1 MLVANETVAQHLDD
15 HDVPTLYRIHEKP
28 DPLKV
33 EEFEEFISTLG
44 YSLAAP
50 PNDVQPRH
58 FQKLV
63 EKIRG
68 TPEEKPIAFLMLR
81 TMQKARYDPENLG
94 HFGLAA
100 KSYTHFTSPIRR
112 YPDLVVHRTLRESR
126 QGRMSEDRREELTD
140 DLPGDRAPHVRARA
154 ARRRRRARA
163 GPVEEGPLHGG
174 QGRRRV
180 RGLRHRRH
188 ARSACSSS
196 SSSTS
201 SRAWCTS
208 RRWRTTTTGSSSG
221 RTSSAAR
228 TPARSTASATACG
241 CRSSRSTWSGGRS
254 ISAWSEILD
263 RVRRVGAATGVR
275 AAARRE
281 PKSRAPRE
289 APGKRKQ
296 RPGQARSGKRV
307 RRSASAHAECR
318 IGRCR
323 TCARSSSARP
333 VTSIT
338 ARARWCVALTGTD
351 PDRLK
356 EEKARGITIDL
367 GFAHLEADGVRTSRS
382 WTCRGTSGS

>member
-15 HDVPTLYRIHEKP
+15 HDVPTLYRIHESP

-33 EEFEEFISTLG
+33 EEFEEFITTLG

-50 PNDVQPRH
+50 PNDVKPRH

-112 YPDLVVHRTLRESR
+112 YPGPRRPPHAARVAAGPH
-126 QGRMSEDRREELTD
+126 GRGSARGADRR
-140 DLPGDRAPHVRARA
+140 PARDRAPHVRARA
-154 ARRRRRARA
+154 ARRRCRARA

-196 SSSTS
+196 
-201 SRAWCTS
+201 
-208 RRWRTTTTGSSSG
+208 
-221 RTSSAAR
+221 
-228 TPARSTASATACG
+228 
-241 CRSSRSTWSGGRS
+241 
-254 ISAWSEILD
+254 
-263 RVRRVGAATGVR
+263 
-275 AAARRE
+275 
-281 PKSRAPRE
+281 
-289 APGKRKQ
+289 
-296 RPGQARSGKRV
+296 
-307 RRSASAHAECR
+307 
-318 IGRCR
+318 
-323 TCARSSSARP
+323 
-333 VTSIT
+333 
-338 ARARWCVALTGTD
+338 
-351 PDRLK
+351 
-356 EEKARGITIDL
+356 
-367 GFAHLEADGVRTSRS
+367 
-382 WTCRGTSGS
+382 